1 MMSMDNRSVILSPD
15 ATLDVKVA
23 QFSLKRVRLERS
35 NFIRAL
41 TTKLY
46 WGEDRRNADTAPSG
60 RE

>member
-1 MMSMDNRSVILSPD
+1 MDNRTVRLAPSSVLS
-15 ATLDVKVA
+15 VGVA